1 MSILNISLAIFLT
14 EMFNKNYPPPPKKK
28 NGKRISHMLS
38 SKGPSIV

>member
-14 EMFNKNYPPPPKKK
+14 EMFNKNYPPPQKK

-38 SKGPSIV
+38 SKGPCIV